1 MNPLELKLIRN
12 FQNHFPFAERP
23 FLRIASLLG
32 TDENAVMDTIN
43 RLLDQGYIR
52 RIGPVFSPNA
62 VNIQLA
68 VAISVPET
76 KLQQFIASICFNSA
90 ISQVREYQSYYNV
103 WFTLTA
109 ETRSELERF
118 VETLLCN
125 PGYEFET
132 YTVRY
137 EFSYSNDARE
147 RQIKSDGSDSTI
159 VSMQRER
166 VWRIDEFNLSEFER
180 RIIRS
185 VRPGLPVCSRPYKKI
200 ADSLD
205 IRSRELTD
213 IIQQLFHCGVIRR
226 WGVTC
231 GQRVEGLEK
240 NHAMLLIRIGEP
252 LVNAAIDWLKGVP
265 GVKSG
270 SLWEVQANEQSNLGL
285 MIYGE
290 TSSSVHS
297 VAICIIQ
304 KWNLKP
310 SEYKL
315 VLPHL
320 RSGNNFQKLHDA
332 SREQK
337 AHILFG

>member
-1 MNPLELKLIRN
+1 
-12 FQNHFPFAERP
+12 
-23 FLRIASLLG
+23 
-32 TDENAVMDTIN
+32 MDTIN
-43 RLLDQGYIR
+43 GLLDQGYIK

-68 VAISVPET
+68 VAVSVPEA

-109 ETRSELERF
+109 ETRYELERS
-118 VETLLCN
+118 VDTLLYN

-132 YTVRY
+132 YTVRH
-137 EFSYSNDARE
+137 EFSYSSDARE
-147 RQIKSDGSDSTI
+147 RHIRSDGLDSTV

-166 VWRIDEFNLSEFER
+166 VWRIDEFNMSDFER
-180 RIIRS
+180 RIVRS
-185 VRPGLPVCSRPYKKI
+185 VRPGLPICSKPYKKI

-213 IIQQLFHCGVIRR
+213 ILQQLFHCGVIKR

-231 GQRVEGLEK
+231 GQRIERQEQYHV
-240 NHAMLLIRIGEP
+240 MLLIRISEP
-252 LVNAAIDWLKGVP
+252 LVNSAIDWLKGVP

-270 SLWEVQANEQSNLGL
+270 CLWEVQANEQSNLGL
-285 MIYGE
+285 MVYGE
-290 TSSSVHS
+290 TFSFVHS
-297 VAICIIQ
+297 VTICIIQ

-315 VLPHL
+315 VLPQL
-320 RSGNNFQKLHDA
+320 RSSNDYQKLRDA

-337 AHILFG
+337 TNVLFG